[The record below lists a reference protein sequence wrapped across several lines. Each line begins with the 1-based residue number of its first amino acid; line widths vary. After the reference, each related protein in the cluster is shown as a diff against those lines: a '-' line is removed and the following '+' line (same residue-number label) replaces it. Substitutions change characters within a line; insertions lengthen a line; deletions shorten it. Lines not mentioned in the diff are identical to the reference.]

1 MKAGDAQRLA
11 EVRFAAER
19 IADVFAHANDPDYLA
34 GLDLV
39 GDVVNNLGDAADVAV
54 RSIPVGDYN
63 AFKFACS
70 LVIASGYTGASRS
83 AWAIGDVAGD
93 LVWRVNRDS
102 FKRDVAEDVERFLA
116 ELFPE
121 A

>member
-19 IADVFAHANDPDYLA
+19 IADVFAHASDHDYLA

-39 GDVVNNLGDAADVAV
+39 GDVESLSDAADVAV

-70 LVIASGYTGASRS
+70 LVIASGYTGTSRS

-93 LVWRVNRDS
+93 VVWRVNRDS

-116 ELFPE
+116 DLFPE
-121 A
+121 T